1 MGDNMIMAVDN
12 QETLHHCKKGDILKV
27 FTYDELKCATMGFG
41 YKTRLGEW
49 SFGKVYKGWVDEMDY
64 SPTDHGTGL
73 PIVVKTFED
82 HHSKLIHKSKLDL
95 VLKKTSH
102 ANLVKLIGYCYEGE
116 SLFLVDEFYY
126 GNFEDCLR
134 YGAITRLPFQTKVKM
149 ALGIARAIVF
159 LHRTQLQTVSDHSC
173 ADGSF
178 LFERCN
184 ILLDE
189 DFTPKLSDYNVSMF
203 KPWFRGG
210 LDWDIDHPS
219 HNPPPSIFEWS
230 NLVSFTMVLAEI
242 LTGEFVSE
250 TNPLVKMNNLRHDTR
265 ILDDPKSL
273 GSVANI
279 CFEICND
286 VDSES
291 KMLSLLN
298 KFDEQY
304 DNLTRTK
311 MMKKLS

>member
-12 QETLHHCKKGDILKV
+12 QETLHHCKKEDILKV

-49 SFGKVYKGWVDEMDY
+49 SFGKVYKGWVDDEMDY

-82 HHSKLIHKSKLDL
+82 HHS
-95 VLKKTSH
+95 
-102 ANLVKLIGYCYEGE
+102 N
-116 SLFLVDEFYY
+116 
-126 GNFEDCLR
+126 
-134 YGAITRLPFQTKVKM
+134 
-149 ALGIARAIVF
+149 
-159 LHRTQLQTVSDHSC
+159 
-173 ADGSF
+173 GS
-178 LFERCN
+178 R
-184 ILLDE
+184 

-242 LTGEFVSE
+242 LTGEFISE

-298 KFDEQY
+298 KFDEQHY
-304 DNLTRTK
+304 KDQNDEEIILENLYI
-311 MMKKLS
+311 

>member
-1 MGDNMIMAVDN
+1 MGDNMIMVVDN

-49 SFGKVYKGWVDEMDY
+49 SFGKVYKGWIDDEVDY

-82 HHSKLIHKSKLDL
+82 HHSKLIHKSKDFTPKLSDYNVSMFKPWFRGGGLDWDIDHP
-95 VLKKTSH
+95 SH
-102 ANLVKLIGYCYEGE
+102 
-116 SLFLVDEFYY
+116 
-126 GNFEDCLR
+126 R
-134 YGAITRLPFQTKVKM
+134 AITRLPFQKKVKM

-159 LHRTQLQTVSDHSC
+159 LHQTQLQTVSDHSC

-189 DFTPKLSDYNVSMF
+189 DLTPKLSDYNVSMF

-219 HNPPPSIFEWS
+219 HNPPASIFEWR